1 MILAGDIGGT
11 NTRLAI
17 FQDDGATIVR
27 QQVFKNAGRTSFV
40 DVAREFLAQQPGEK
54 IDKAAFGVA
63 GAVRGGVVNMTNL
76 GWTLTDPDLERD
88 LNIPNVALINDMV
101 AHGENIDRLRA
112 DQFVTLRQGQRCPDG
127 GGAVII
133 AGTGLGEGGL
143 YYDRATKRLRGLA
156 SEGGHCDFSP
166 RDAREKRLLD
176 FLRDHGKPTT
186 WEAVISGPG
195 LRTIYDF
202 LRGEGT
208 HGPNTNAAAD
218 FGPAG
223 PKPEQITQ
231 SAVSGACPLCVE
243 TTRLF
248 VSLYGAEAGN
258 LALKF
263 CATAGL
269 WLGGSIAESLLDL
282 FRGDVFLDAFSA
294 HGPSRIREML
304 AKIPIHLI
312 RFELNGLYGAAN
324 FAKGMT

>member
-17 FQDDGATIVR
+17 FRDDGATLVR
-27 QQVFKNAGRTSFV
+27 QHVFKNAGRTSFL
-40 DVAREFLAQQPGEK
+40 DIAREFLAQQKTER

-63 GAVRGGVVNMTNL
+63 GAVRGGVVHMTNL
-76 GWTLTDPDLERD
+76 GWTLIDPDIERD
-88 LNIPNVALINDMV
+88 LNIPAVALINDMV
-101 AHGENIDRLRA
+101 AHGENISRLHPE
-112 DQFVTLRQGQRCPDG
+112 QIVTLRSGETCGDG

-143 YYDRATKRLRGLA
+143 YYDRATKRLRGLP
-156 SEGGHCDFSP
+156 SEGGHCDFAP
-166 RDAREKRLLD
+166 RDRHEEKLLD
-176 FLRDHGKPTT
+176 YLRARGKPTT

-202 LRGEGT
+202 LHEENA
-208 HGPNTNAAAD
+208 HGPNPTSAAD
-218 FGPAG
+218 FGPDG
-223 PKPEQITQ
+223 PKPEQITE
-231 SAVSGACPLCVE
+231 AATSGWCPLCVE

-269 WLGGSIAESLLDL
+269 WLGGSIAESLLNL
-282 FRGDVFLDAFSA
+282 FRGDVFLNGFTQK
-294 HGPSRIREML
+294 GPPRIREML
-304 AKIPIHLI
+304 GKVPIHLI
-312 RFELNGLYGAAN
+312 KFELNGLYGAAS
-324 FAKGMT
+324 FARGM